1 MANAPV
7 KLIAANRRARFDF
20 QLMERFEAGI
30 VLTGTE
36 VKSLRE
42 GKLNLGDSYCAI
54 DRQGGVYLNDAH
66 ISAYRHGTHGNHEP
80 LRARKLLLNRREI
93 RRLQQRIREK
103 GLTLI
108 PTRMYFKR
116 GLAKVE
122 IALARGK
129 RQYDKRETIKRR
141 DTQRETDRHLA

>member
-1 MANAPV
+1 M
-7 KLIAANRRARFDF
+7 
-20 QLMERFEAGI
+20 AGI
-30 VLTGTE
+30 RNYL
-36 VKSLRE
+36 SLIRFSHSVFA
-42 GKLNLGDSYCAI
+42 LAI

-93 RRLQQRIREK
+93 HRLQQRIREK

>member
-1 MANAPV
+1 MANASV

-42 GKLNLGDSYCAI
+42 GKLNLGDRYCAI

-66 ISAYRHGTHGNHEP
+66 ISAYRHGTHVNHDP

-93 RRLQQRIREK
+93 HRLQQRIREK

-141 DTQRETDRHLA
+141 DTQRETDRHLT